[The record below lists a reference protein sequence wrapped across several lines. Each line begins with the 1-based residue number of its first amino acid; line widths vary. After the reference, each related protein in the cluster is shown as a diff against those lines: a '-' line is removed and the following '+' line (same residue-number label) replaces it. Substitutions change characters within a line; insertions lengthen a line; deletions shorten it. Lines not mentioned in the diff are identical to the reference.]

1 MSKIN
6 RAGCS
11 KMLLP
16 QSLPRSTR
24 ILWFK
29 YCLQSRQF
37 YEGSN
42 DCFFSLLVL
51 LIFTPSNFLSFLFGS
66 IMFRHIY
73 GFWLPFSV
81 AKISDTF
88 EQHHPNPKW
97 WHRQIPCPVHE
108 DNPVHIF
115 LLFFSKNPNRSYE
128 MSSLWVCPQ
137 RLPPPT
143 FGVDISKEKA
153 LTSNDR
159 LKVPQWTPREKLDL
173 ISSWMSTASSG
184 FTCWNCINPLGYKWR
199 EISTHICN

>member
-1 MSKIN
+1 MKSLAERLWWVKIMLIKYKRRNKRKMSKIN

-108 DNPVHIF
+108 DNPDF
-115 LLFFSKNPNRSYE
+115 ATLLRIKRDENENDAIRNRISDFDSTKNPINKLAMSNR
-128 MSSLWVCPQ
+128 
-137 RLPPPT
+137 RLMIAAEFHFVHP
-143 FGVDISKEKA
+143 GEKE
-153 LTSNDR
+153 S
-159 LKVPQWTPREKLDL
+159 
-173 ISSWMSTASSG
+173 
-184 FTCWNCINPLGYKWR
+184 
-199 EISTHICN
+199 